1 ITEAVCA
8 VLFDGVAP
16 MTAVSAL
23 LARDARYESG
33 ATDGQPGAATGPGP
47 H

>member
-1 ITEAVCA
+1 

-23 LARDARYESG
+23 LARDARYES
-33 ATDGQPGAATGPGP
+33 AAALPDDPPDGRP